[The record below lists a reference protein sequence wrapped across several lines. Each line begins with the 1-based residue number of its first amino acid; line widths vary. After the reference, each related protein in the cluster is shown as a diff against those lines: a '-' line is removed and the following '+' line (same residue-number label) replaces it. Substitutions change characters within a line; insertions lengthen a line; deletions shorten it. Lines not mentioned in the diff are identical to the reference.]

1 MANAAQCKAIT
12 GIAPAP
18 EVVSMTEPAWRRIA
32 GPGSHE
38 IEIRKSRFICSIAR
52 IASDDEARSFIAALK
67 KEHWEANHN
76 CSAYI
81 IGEAA
86 GIQRS
91 SDDGEPSGTAG
102 MPMLEVLRK
111 TMLTDTV
118 AVVTRYFGGTL
129 LGAGGLIRA
138 YGRAVSETIREIGIV
153 ARQELTVMTM
163 LADHAEAGRLHHAL
177 AGSGFPEATVSYEA
191 NGVAFQLHLPG
202 QDVVPF
208 QQWLAETTNG
218 QVMARVQGHVNI
230 DVPVSPET

>member
-1 MANAAQCKAIT
+1 MSET
-12 GIAPAP
+12 
-18 EVVSMTEPAWRRIA
+18 AWRRIA
-32 GPGSHE
+32 HDGSHE
-38 IEIRKSRFICSIAR
+38 IEIRKSRFICTMSRVENDEDAR
-52 IASDDEARSFIAALK
+52 AFIASLK
-67 KEHWEANHN
+67 KQYWDANHN

-81 IGEAA
+81 IGETAS
-86 GIQRS
+86 IQRS

-153 ARQELTVMTM
+153 ERQFLTVVSV
-163 LADHAEAGRLHHAL
+163 LADHAEGGRLHNAL
-177 AGSGFPEATVSYEA
+177 SASAFPEAEVNYEA
-191 NGVAFQLHLPG
+191 GGVRFTLHLPEP
-202 QDVVPF
+202 DIDAF

-218 QVMARVQGHVNI
+218 QATATTQGHVSI
-230 DVPVSPET
+230 DRPVSLSH